1 MTRVTVAGLPDW
13 VDADRL
19 LGPGPW
25 VREGPVRTAEL
36 TPREAA
42 DLASRLR
49 NVHLGGRT
57 LELRVEPPLP
67 RALVRAARTED
78 ARRRRDTTPGFTRA
92 GVRLDPL
99 ARTYLTP
106 EALALAL
113 GRRYAGQ
120 RVVDATCGA
129 GGNAIGFARAGC
141 AVVAVDAN
149 AARLAQAR
157 HNARIYGVEARIRFV
172 HARAEH
178 LDLDGDV
185 LFVDPPWG
193 TDWNRARHGRRAAR
207 PAGAAHPRSALPGDA
222 PEGPALLRARE
233 PGGSGARRGLVRRGT
248 RRSAAGEVPD
258 RRTHRAC
265 VGAGRLI
272 AAQPLCQSM
281 RAAVSEPSR
290 GSKNT

>member
-193 TDWNRARHGRRAAR
+193 TDWNRARVTADG
-207 PAGAAHPRSALPGDA
+207 LPGLRELLTLA
-222 PEGPALLRARE
+222 PRFRVTLLKVPPSFE
-233 PGGSGARRGLVRRGT
+233 PESLGVPVRVE
-248 RRSAAGEVPD
+248 AWFGEAPGD
-258 RRTHRAC
+258 RRRVKFLIVELTGRAS
-265 VGAGRLI
+265 
-272 AAQPLCQSM
+272 AQ
-281 RAAVSEPSR
+281 
-290 GSKNT
+290 GG